1 MAMNP
6 VCFTKYRCKYG
17 KMTIIN
23 YRPHGKSFQ
32 EHDTLNGSMHRKTHA
47 VNLSSPFWFSASSSF
62 CIYFDSIMLILSSEV
77 FGKKPACQ
85 CSLMDHYFK
94 LLLLNT
100 SPIKQITSHVAI

>member
-47 VNLSSPFWFSASSSF
+47 VNLSSPFWFSASS
-62 CIYFDSIMLILSSEV
+62 LILHLFRFNNAEPV
-77 FGKKPACQ
+77 Q
-85 CSLMDHYFK
+85 
-94 LLLLNT
+94 
-100 SPIKQITSHVAI
+100 